1 MLNDP
6 IVEEVHELRKKLMAE
21 CDGDLD
27 RLLARLREREAVDA
41 DRVVSTVEEGQRRLC
56 SSATRATV
64 QM

>member
-27 RLLARLREREAVDA
+27 RLLARLREREAEDA
-41 DRVVSTVEEGQRRLC
+41 GRVVSTVEEGQRWLC